1 MTIGG
6 SRVDVHV
13 HLSEYWADQPSSFY
27 APDLEF
33 TVPGLLREL
42 DAEGIGQA
50 VLLQLDTAP
59 HVTATLEEGAR
70 LSAESHG
77 RLLRTSTVNPL
88 DGPKVVAD
96 AIRAWEATTDLVA
109 IKLYPGYFP
118 FYPHDPRLEPVY
130 AFAARRGIVV
140 MIHQGDTL
148 APDGLI
154 KFARP
159 IEVDEVAVRHRDVRF
174 VLCHMGNPWVEEAAE
189 VVYKNENVYADTSG
203 LVWSPRLPFYDAMV
217 ERAQRRLANAIA
229 TMGTVD
235 RVLYG
240 SDWPLEPIALAVR
253 MITGL
258 DLPASAKEQ
267 ILGGNA
273 RKLFHPRTHDEGSRS
288 PRGGIARRVG
298 RLRRPQRPPSA
309 ETS

>member
-1 MTIGG
+1 MTPGP

-13 HLSEYWADQPSSFY
+13 HLSAFWENQPTSFY

-42 DAEGIGQA
+42 DAEGIGHA

-59 HVTATLEEGAR
+59 HVADTLEEGAR
-70 LSAESHG
+70 LAKESHG

-88 DGPKVVAD
+88 DGPDVVAE
-96 AIRAWEATTDLVA
+96 ALRAWEATPDLVA

-118 FYPHDPRLEPVY
+118 FYPHDPRLEPLY
-130 AFAARRGIVV
+130 AFAARRNLVV

-148 APDGLI
+148 SPDGLV

-159 IEVDEVAVRHRDVRF
+159 IEVDEVAVRHREVRF
-174 VLCHMGNPWVEEAAE
+174 VLCHLGNPWVEEAAE

-229 TMGTVD
+229 TMGTAD

-240 SDWPLEPIALAVR
+240 SDWPLESIALAVK
-253 MITGL
+253 MVEGL
-258 DLPASAKEQ
+258 DLPSSARAQ

-273 RKLFHPRTHDEGSRS
+273 RKLFRLPPPEG
-288 PRGGIARRVG
+288 
-298 RLRRPQRPPSA
+298 
-309 ETS
+309 